1 MSDENAGW
9 DEAVATAQAA
19 FAAQDFTVLI
29 GAELTRFE
37 PGVVEVRVPFRS
49 ALRQQFG
56 FVHGGVI
63 AYAVDN
69 AVTFAAGT
77 RLGPELLTSGITV
90 SYLRPARG
98 DLTAI
103 ATVVGTTRRQAVVR
117 CEVFAETDD
126 GPVLVASGQGTAVGT
141 AAGAGR

>member
-1 MSDENAGW
+1 MSDESAEW
-9 DEAVATAQAA
+9 DAAVATAKAA
-19 FAAQDFTVLI
+19 FAAQDFSVLI
-29 GAELTRFE
+29 GAELTRFD
-37 PGVVEVRVPFRS
+37 PGVAEVRIPFRS
-49 ALRQQFG
+49 QLRQQFG

-63 AYAVDN
+63 AYAIDN

-77 RLGPELLTSGITV
+77 RLGTDILTSGITI

-117 CEVFAETDD
+117 CEVFAEAET
-126 GPVLVASGQGTAVGT
+126 GPALVASGQGTAVL
-141 AAGAGR
+141 RER